1 MSQEY
6 LGVGW
11 RYPVQIEDGEIAL
24 SRYAEDVREAIW
36 IILSTAPGERV
47 MRPDFGCGI
56 HEYVFAP
63 NNATTRGQIAYQVR
77 AALAK
82 WEPRIDILDVRVESS
97 SDEENLL
104 LVRVDYRVRSNNTF
118 HNLVYPFYIQEGL
131 AGA

>member
-11 RYPVQIEDGEIAL
+11 RFPVQLDDDDEIAL
-24 SRYAEDVREAIW
+24 SRHADDVREAIW

-63 NNATTRGQIAYQVR
+63 NNTRTTGLVAFEVED
-77 AALAK
+77 ALTR
-82 WEPRIDILDVRVESS
+82 WEPRIDLQEVRVESPPR
-97 SDEENLL
+97 DPTLL
-104 LVRVDYRVRSNNTF
+104 LISVDYLVRSTDSRY
-118 HNLVYPFYIQEGL
+118 NLVYPFYLQRGESE
-131 AGA
+131 

>member
-6 LGVGW
+6 LGTGW
-11 RYPVQIEDGEIAL
+11 RYPVQLEDGEIAL

-63 NNATTRGQIAYQVR
+63 SNAQTTGLVR
-77 AALAK
+77 FEVEEALTR
-82 WEPRIDILDVRVESS
+82 WEPRIELDEVQVLPSPEDPAR
-97 SDEENLL
+97 LL
-104 LVRVDYRVRSNNTF
+104 ISIDYRVRATDSRF
-118 HNLVYPFYIQEGL
+118 NLVYPFYLQRGES
-131 AGA
+131 A